1 MFENGYGVKQDY
13 QQAFNWYLNAAKQ
26 GDAMAAYVIGTMYN
40 YGRGVAQD
48 KSQSNIWLNK
58 ACGNAVQTRCHQ

>member
-13 QQAFNWYLNAAKQ
+13 KQAFNWYLKAAKQ

-40 YGRGVAQD
+40 YGKGVQQD
-48 KSQSNIWLNK
+48 KSQADIWLNK
-58 ACGNAVQTRCHQ
+58 ACGNGVEMGCNQ